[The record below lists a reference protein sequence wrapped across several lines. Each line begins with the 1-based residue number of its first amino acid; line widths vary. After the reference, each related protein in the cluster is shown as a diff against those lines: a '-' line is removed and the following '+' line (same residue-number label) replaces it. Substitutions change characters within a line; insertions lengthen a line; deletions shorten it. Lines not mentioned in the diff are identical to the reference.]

1 MNKKNYPYYFLEIF
15 TKISVI
21 TIIFLVIYYLSPN
34 NYILNDQ
41 TTNSNIS
48 KSLQIRVNPIDNF
61 ELTRQFGLIKK
72 IKFDKNVTLIIYNL
86 FKSQSVNLQA
96 GVILE
101 NKFDSDISVLNN
113 SNIPIDYKI
122 DIIA

>member
-1 MNKKNYPYYFLEIF
+1 MNKKNYPYYLLEIF

>member
-1 MNKKNYPYYFLEIF
+1 MKKKNYPYYLLEIF

>member
-1 MNKKNYPYYFLEIF
+1 MKKKNYPYYLLEIF

-113 SNIPIDYKI
+113 NNIPINYKI
-122 DIIA
+122 DIIE